1 MTLII
6 IKDEFNWVAT
16 SEKIVNTALVSVLVF
31 RRPVFSRA
39 SSRPHTRANERENVH
54 SPRPNPCSEYLIPP
68 VKKHMPIT
76 RTRNP
81 QKKREKESNPAWS
94 IRDQA

>member
-16 SEKIVNTALVSVLVF
+16 TEKIVNTALVSVLVF

-39 SSRPHTRANERENVH
+39 SSRPHTRANEGKCALTPAKPLFRISHTSGEEAHAHNEN
-54 SPRPNPCSEYLIPP
+54 
-68 VKKHMPIT
+68 
-76 RTRNP
+76 
-81 QKKREKESNPAWS
+81 
-94 IRDQA
+94 